1 MPFCSYSLLW
11 GFMRGSTSGELKNIA
26 LKTRAVGLPGR
37 AGNSSGRIRSRTN
50 VLESYQR
57 MLILDAF

>member
-1 MPFCSYSLLW
+1 
-11 GFMRGSTSGELKNIA
+11 MRGSTSGELKNIA